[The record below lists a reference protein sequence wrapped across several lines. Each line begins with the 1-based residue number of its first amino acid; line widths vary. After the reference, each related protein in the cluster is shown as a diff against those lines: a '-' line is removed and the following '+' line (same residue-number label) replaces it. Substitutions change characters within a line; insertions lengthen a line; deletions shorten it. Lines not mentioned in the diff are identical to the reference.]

1 MINTTLTRLAINALT
16 NLFFSSEDSKEIFWQ
31 KKGINGLLMI
41 LNSYDEEI
49 VDDGLKLLHA
59 FVIRKSDN
67 VSKIAKEQD
76 FAIVKSLLKKVRY
89 QPDI

>member
-1 MINTTLTRLAINALT
+1 
-16 NLFFSSEDSKEIFWQ
+16 
-31 KKGINGLLMI
+31 MI